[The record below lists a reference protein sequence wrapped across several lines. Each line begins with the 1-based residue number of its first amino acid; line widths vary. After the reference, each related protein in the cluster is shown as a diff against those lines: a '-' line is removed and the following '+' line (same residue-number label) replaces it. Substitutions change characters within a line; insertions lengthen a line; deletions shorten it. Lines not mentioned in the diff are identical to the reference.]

1 MSESFFVV
9 FISYFVIGGFI
20 FMLASI
26 DKDLTKISYCDRC
39 ITYIFW
45 PITIIA
51 IIFAAVFNLVKAED
65 KNDK

>member
-1 MSESFFVV
+1 
-9 FISYFVIGGFI
+9 
-20 FMLASI
+20 MLASL

-51 IIFAAVFNLVKAED
+51 IIFAAVFNLVKTED
-65 KNDK
+65 NNDK